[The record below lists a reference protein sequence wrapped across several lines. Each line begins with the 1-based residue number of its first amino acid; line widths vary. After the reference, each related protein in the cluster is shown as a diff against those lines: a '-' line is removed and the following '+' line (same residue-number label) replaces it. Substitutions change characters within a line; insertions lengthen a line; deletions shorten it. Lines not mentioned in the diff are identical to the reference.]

1 MTLNNILTVE
11 YPCMTRT
18 EKRAY
23 IQKNGELKVLTTHAR
38 GGWDDIQFDAYK
50 LGCNVYRELDAD
62 LRAAYKFCEYYHF
75 IPKT

>member
-11 YPCMTRT
+11 YPRMTPA

-23 IQKNGELKVLTTHAR
+23 IQQNGELKVLTTHAR

-50 LGCNVYRELDAD
+50 LGCRVYREFDTD
-62 LRAAYKFCEYYHF
+62 LRAAYKFSEYYHF